1 MLQYVLVFEREGLT
15 LKAQAINLME
25 NLMIKK
31 NTNKY
36 NYFKMKEIRE
46 IIDHI
51 DNIKVVMLLTALL
64 SIIVTVAF
72 NLYLVAI
79 TLGAVVILAYFGLDL
94 YQMIMDRKLIH

>member
-1 MLQYVLVFEREGLT
+1 
-15 LKAQAINLME
+15 
-25 NLMIKK
+25 MIKK